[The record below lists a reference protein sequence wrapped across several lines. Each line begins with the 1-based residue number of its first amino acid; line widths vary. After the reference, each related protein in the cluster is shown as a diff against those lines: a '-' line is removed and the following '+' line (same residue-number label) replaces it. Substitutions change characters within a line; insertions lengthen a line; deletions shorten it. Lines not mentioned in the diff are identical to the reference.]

1 MTVYDPFN
9 IINRTNCQVLISS
22 IGKVFNTNY
31 SILFIYKNTALDIR
45 REEKYEVN
53 GKYLADN
60 YHLII
65 FIINFR
71 DANTNLISQ
80 VLELNSNANLTPS
93 PKQMSLFNRI
103 NYNQIKEKDFKNEY
117 EKFYT
122 KKNEDYLPS
131 LLFVFTEEELC
142 LYGFPFSL
150 LENAEIIKSGSLSR
164 FSVID
169 YLRNFQKYNNI
180 DKRFGK

>member
-1 MTVYDPFN
+1 LTVYDPFN
-9 IINRTNCQVLISS
+9 IINQTTCEVLISS

-31 SILFIYKNTALDIR
+31 SILFIYNNTALDIR
-45 REEKYEVN
+45 KDEKYQVN
-53 GKYLADN
+53 GKYLSEN

-80 VLELNSNANLTPS
+80 VLELNSNANLIPI
-93 PKQMSLFNRI
+93 PKQMSHFNSI
-103 NYNQIKEKDFKNEY
+103 NCNQLKEKDYKNEY

-131 LLFVFTEEELC
+131 LLFVFTEDELC

-169 YLRNFQKYNNI
+169 YLRNFQIFNKI